1 MKLPILKIKEP
12 NDLLFVGADE
22 VRPYATNVALSVVIV
37 AAYFVNCSAMAA
49 FKPFFSILYACSR
62 QWNTASALLLP

>member
-1 MKLPILKIKEP
+1 MKLPILKLKNQMIYCS
-12 NDLLFVGADE
+12 FGAGE

-62 QWNTASALLLP
+62 QWYTASALLLP